1 MQKFP
6 PLTESESQN
15 QSQKSGGLTLACYP
29 QVPFAYDE
37 AFNDGRVSRPHW
49 KLVLDNLSTLGA
61 EGIHD
66 RQIRAQ
72 RILRDDGA
80 TYDLKSDP
88 LSPSVW
94 SLDIVPYVIE
104 QSDWKRIEAGINQ
117 RSRLFDLMFKDI
129 YGEQRLIK
137 EGIVPSEI
145 IFSHPGFLRQ
155 CHHVSIPF
163 EKQLIL
169 HAVDIVRDQHG
180 NPVIIGDRT
189 QAPSGFGY
197 ALENRTVVSRVMPS
211 LFRSSHVRRLSHF
224 FNTLRTTLT
233 RLASHKTDTPRI
245 VVLTPGAYSSTYFE
259 HAFLANYLGYSLVQG
274 GDLTVRNGKVW
285 MKSLQGLTQVDVILR
300 RMDDSYC
307 DQAELRADSMLGVP
321 GLLEV
326 VRAGNVVLANP
337 LGSGVLEA
345 PALMAFL
352 PKISQFLLGEP
363 LQINNVQT
371 WWCGNQ
377 ADFDYVKAN
386 IDSLIVKP
394 AYRSFS
400 SKSFYGHSLND
411 QQKQQLIEKISKQ
424 PHKYVAQSYIP
435 GSQTPIWSDGKFES
449 RPSLLRL
456 FSVSGSDNTY
466 EVMPGGLARA
476 AASTQ
481 EYIVSKLSGSWSK
494 DAWVLSDG
502 PDFTHQSLL
511 DKAPIIGGAEQ
522 SNLPSRVVENLFWF
536 GRYAER
542 AEINL
547 RLMRTV
553 FMQLN
558 GIDPL
563 PIESRDVLLKAL
575 STQTGCT
582 PGFLTEETELLEK
595 PNDELADIVVNANR
609 VGSIK
614 SNLLAMLACGEQ
626 VKEMLSADTRIIL
639 NELRDHINDVDRA
652 YSDGLPAVPEESLD
666 SLVTSLLA
674 LSGLNHESMLRGL
687 DWTFQEIG
695 RRTERALQTATLLK
709 STLTIPLAP
718 MQQQQVLESVLLS
731 VEALISFRR
740 RYRTRARVAFGLD
753 LLMVD
758 PTNPRSLVYQ
768 VEQLRN
774 YLKVLPQTG
783 GFTPG
788 GLSAESKLIIK
799 AENLIQLA
807 DLDELAR
814 VDDMDESRIKLTRLM
829 VEVTDILEQFTSSL
843 SDKYFDH
850 TAGPQQLV
858 KPKWK
863 LDV

>member
-1 MQKFP
+1 MNNSL
-6 PLTESESQN
+6 PLG
-15 QSQKSGGLTLACYP
+15 QSQRQNPVTDSGVLTCYP
-29 QVPFAYDE
+29 QIPYAYDE
-37 AFNDGRVSRPHW
+37 AFDHERLTRSHW
-49 KLVLDNLSTLGA
+49 KLVFDSLTNIGA
-61 EGIHD
+61 EGIRD
-66 RQIRAQ
+66 RQMRAQ

-88 LSPSVW
+88 LSPTVW
-94 SLDIVPYVIE
+94 SLDIIPYVIDHQE
-104 QSDWKRIEAGINQ
+104 WLQLEAGIEQ
-117 RSRLFDLMFKDI
+117 RSKLFDLILKDL
-129 YGEQRLIK
+129 YGEQNLLK
-137 EGIVPSEI
+137 QGIIPAEI
-145 IFSHPGFLRQ
+145 IFSHPGYLRQ
-155 CHHVSIPF
+155 CHHLSMPLD
-163 EKQLIL
+163 KQLIL
-169 HAVDIVRDQHG
+169 HAVDLVRDQNG
-180 NPVIIGDRT
+180 APVIIGDRT

-211 LFRSSHVRRLSHF
+211 LFRTSQVRRLSHF
-224 FNTLRTTLT
+224 FNTLRTTLAQ
-233 RLASHKTDTPRI
+233 LASHKTDTPRI
-245 VVLTPGAYSSTYFE
+245 VVLSPGAYSSTYFE
-259 HAFLANYLGYSLVQG
+259 HEFLANYLGYSLVQG

-300 RMDDSYC
+300 RVDDTYC

-337 LGSGVLEA
+337 LGSGIIEA

-352 PKISQFLLGEP
+352 PQISQFLLGEP
-363 LQINNVQT
+363 LLLNNVQT
-371 WWCGNQ
+371 WWCGNATDFAYVQ
-377 ADFDYVKAN
+377 ANLDD
-386 IDSLIVKP
+386 LIIKP
-394 AYRSFS
+394 AYRSFNS
-400 SKSFYGHSLND
+400 SSYYGHALND
-411 QQKQQLIEKISKQ
+411 QEKRKLIKKIAQK
-424 PHKYVAQSYIP
+424 PHQYVAQSYIP
-435 GSQTPIWSDGKFES
+435 GSQTPIWTDGKLES

-456 FSVSGSDNTY
+456 FSVSCDDGY
-466 EVMPGGLARA
+466 EVMPGGLSRV
-476 AASTQ
+476 AASNQ
-481 EYIVSKLSGSWSK
+481 EYIVSKLSGTWSK
-494 DAWVLSDG
+494 DAWVLSNG
-502 PDFTHQSLL
+502 PDLTHHSLL
-511 DKAPIIGGAEQ
+511 DKVPIGEAEQ

-542 AEINL
+542 AEISL

-553 FMQLN
+553 FKQLN

-563 PIESRDVLLKAL
+563 PVESRDVLLKAL
-575 STQTGCT
+575 SKQTGCM
-582 PGFLTEETELLEK
+582 PGFTAKDTELLEK
-595 PNDELADIVVNANR
+595 PNQELADLVVNGNR
-609 VGSIK
+609 IGSIK
-614 SNLLAMLACGEQ
+614 SNLQSMLACGEQ

-639 NELRDHINDVDRA
+639 NELRDHIYDVDRA
-652 YSDGLPAVPEESLD
+652 YVNGLPAVPEESLD

-709 STLTIPLAP
+709 STLTQELPN

-768 VEQLRN
+768 IEQLSD
-774 YLKVLPQTG
+774 YLKVLPQQTH

-788 GLSAESKLIIK
+788 RLSPESKLMIK
-799 AENLIQLA
+799 ALNIIQLA

-814 VDDMDESRIKLTRLM
+814 VEDVEGSRIELTKLM
-829 VEVTDILEQFTSSL
+829 VDVTKLLEQFTSAI

-850 TAGPQQLV
+850 TAGPQQLI